1 MVEIAH
7 RSKFWKK
14 FMILMQIWALND
26 GFEYKEWCLLS
37 ASMKIFQTLSSL
49 AKFVWLD
56 TITYINFWEN

>member
-1 MVEIAH
+1 
-7 RSKFWKK
+7 
-14 FMILMQIWALND
+14 MQIWALND

-56 TITYINFWEN
+56 TITCILIFGKIRLLDTIFFKN